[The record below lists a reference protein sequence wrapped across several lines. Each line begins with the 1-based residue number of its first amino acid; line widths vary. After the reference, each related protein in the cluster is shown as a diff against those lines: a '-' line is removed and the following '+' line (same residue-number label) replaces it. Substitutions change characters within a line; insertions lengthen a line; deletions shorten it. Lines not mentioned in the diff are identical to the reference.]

1 MIEELRAIIR
11 EMKRQ
16 EYTHSESCS
25 HVYCSVA
32 PCDGGED
39 CYEHGGSKPSPP
51 PCDPKECF
59 AAEAETWILRLEAI
73 AAKMESVNSQ
83 GDLKS

>member
-1 MIEELRAIIR
+1 MIEELRAIIC

-16 EYTHSESCS
+16 EYTHSEGCL
-25 HVYCSVA
+25 HVYCSA
-32 PCDGGED
+32 SPCDGGED
-39 CYEHGGSKPSPP
+39 CNEHGADELNLP

-73 AAKMESVNSQ
+73 AEELE
-83 GDLKS
+83 GKS